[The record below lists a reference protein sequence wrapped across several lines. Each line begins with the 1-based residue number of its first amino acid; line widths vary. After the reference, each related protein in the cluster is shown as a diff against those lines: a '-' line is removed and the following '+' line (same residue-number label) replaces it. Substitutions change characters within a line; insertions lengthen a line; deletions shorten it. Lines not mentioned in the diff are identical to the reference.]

1 MKIVVINNIY
11 PPYHRGGAE
20 QVVVKTVEGLR
31 RAGHEVVILTS
42 SPDGELYEQKDG
54 VRIYRTK
61 PRNVYFYTDAH
72 KHFFV
77 TRFLWHLID
86 IFNVGTSSWVK
97 EILKNEKPD
106 VVHTHNLLGLS
117 FLIPHSIRQLG
128 FRHVHTVHDVQLVEP
143 SAMILKE
150 KETSWRYTGLP
161 TKIYTWLMKHLM
173 GSPDIVISPSQ
184 FLLDFYSS
192 RGFFKESKRVL
203 VRNPATFDFN
213 VRAPDVVRGGSF
225 RFLYLGQI
233 EYHKGVDLLVKT
245 FLKTRIQAQ
254 LHIVGSGSELE
265 NITTLSKEADNVV
278 VHGRK
283 ERSELPALFAATDMT
298 IVPSLCYENSPTVI
312 FESLHFGV
320 PVLASD
326 IEGIAE
332 LISEGQNGLTFEAGN
347 ADSLMKKMK
356 WAVSHPEKIH
366 AMDKRSPHISGAESY
381 IDRLEELYG
390 SEGV

>member
-1 MKIVVINNIY
+1 MKIVIINNIY

-20 QVVVKTVEGLR
+20 QVVVRTVEGLR

-42 SPDGELYEQKDG
+42 SPDGASYEQIDG
-54 VRIYRTK
+54 VKIYRTK
-61 PRNVYFYTDAH
+61 PWNIYFYTNAH
-72 KHFFV
+72 KHFFM

-86 IFNVGTSSWVK
+86 IFNLGTSSWVK
-97 EILKNEKPD
+97 GILEKEKPD

-117 FLIPHSIRQLG
+117 FLIPRSIRQLG

-150 KETSWRYTGLP
+150 KEKSWRYNGLP
-161 TKIYTWLMKHLM
+161 TQVYTWLMKHLM

-192 RGFFKESKRVL
+192 RGFFRESKRVL
-203 VRNPATFDFN
+203 VRNPATFDLD
-213 VRAPDVVRGGSF
+213 VRAPDVVRGDSF

-245 FLKTRIQAQ
+245 FIGSSIEAE
-254 LHIVGSGSELE
+254 LHIVGSGSMLE
-265 NITTLSKEADNVV
+265 DIQQMTEGVGTIY

-283 ERSELPALFAATDMT
+283 ERSELPELFAATDMT
-298 IVPSLCYENSPTVI
+298 VVPSLCYENSPTVI

-320 PVLASD
+320 PVLASN

-332 LISEGQNGLTFEAGN
+332 LIFVEENGLTFQAGD
-347 ADSLMKKMK
+347 ADSLKEKMQ
-356 WAVSHPEKIH
+356 WAVAHVDQIRSMNK
-366 AMDKRSPHISGAESY
+366 KSPHVTGSESY
-381 IDRLEELYG
+381 IDKLEELYH
-390 SEGV
+390 S